1 MISTYSSERERTE
14 GEGGLNN
21 KCWHKV
27 GKIFVGVRFC
37 STKTI
42 PTQLVFMQ
50 CVQRGFFAHYIP
62 NKSCSFNNS
71 FGAGVANKRIQG
83 FVYTHQLELLE

>member
-50 CVQRGFFAHYIP
+50 CVQRGFF
-62 NKSCSFNNS
+62 CTL
-71 FGAGVANKRIQG
+71 
-83 FVYTHQLELLE
+83 YTK